1 MKKVISILM
10 VLAMTLVLFA
20 GCGSEP
26 AGPGKENEQLHVAM
40 IFTQSLGDAGPMD
53 SMNTNLKK
61 AEEDFNIK
69 VSTFEALQPSQ
80 YEEALRS
87 FARDGADFI
96 ATAMP
101 GMVEPLKLVAAEFP
115 EVKFCILFPLE
126 EIDMPNVTVVDFATW
141 EMFYLA
147 GIIGGSMTETGVI
160 GHVVGAEQSSIVAD
174 DNAFFEG
181 AKLVN
186 ENVKVFMS
194 STNTFDDPAKGKEAA
209 LNPIGQG
216 CDIIFTN
223 AAKTGLGV
231 IEAGKEKGIYVIAD
245 SSPHSDLAP
254 ETILFDTNCAYGPS
268 LYAQIRLLAEGNF
281 QAGLHFAD
289 LKEGGVELLLNPYIR
304 DKMTTEQQEKYDAA
318 LQMVEEMRA
327 KIISGEV
334 VVERNIEKR

>member
-1 MKKVISILM
+1 
-10 VLAMTLVLFA
+10 
-20 GCGSEP
+20 
-26 AGPGKENEQLHVAM
+26 
-40 IFTQSLGDAGPMD
+40 
-53 SMNTNLKK
+53 MNTNLKK

-194 STNTFDDPAKGKEAA
+194 STNTFDDPAKGKE
-209 LNPIGQG
+209 L
-216 CDIIFTN
+216 
-223 AAKTGLGV
+223 
-231 IEAGKEKGIYVIAD
+231 
-245 SSPHSDLAP
+245 
-254 ETILFDTNCAYGPS
+254 S
-268 LYAQIRLLAEGNF
+268 LI
-281 QAGLHFAD
+281 H
-289 LKEGGVELLLNPYIR
+289 I
-304 DKMTTEQQEKYDAA
+304 
-318 LQMVEEMRA
+318 
-327 KIISGEV
+327 
-334 VVERNIEKR
+334 

>member
-126 EIDMPNVTVVDFATW
+126 EIDMPNVTVVDFAT
-141 EMFYLA
+141 
-147 GIIGGSMTETGVI
+147 
-160 GHVVGAEQSSIVAD
+160 
-174 DNAFFEG
+174 
-181 AKLVN
+181 
-186 ENVKVFMS
+186 
-194 STNTFDDPAKGKEAA
+194 
-209 LNPIGQG
+209 
-216 CDIIFTN
+216 
-223 AAKTGLGV
+223 
-231 IEAGKEKGIYVIAD
+231 
-245 SSPHSDLAP
+245 
-254 ETILFDTNCAYGPS
+254 
-268 LYAQIRLLAEGNF
+268 
-281 QAGLHFAD
+281 
-289 LKEGGVELLLNPYIR
+289 
-304 DKMTTEQQEKYDAA
+304 
-318 LQMVEEMRA
+318 
-327 KIISGEV
+327 
-334 VVERNIEKR
+334 